1 MKKIM
6 PILVV
11 GILVLSGLGAVALST
26 ERSETFET
34 IEKTE
39 MITFSEQPVLQ
50 VEDEYLRVRF
60 EGANSWLMEP
70 GKPELPIHIM
80 TIEAPKDAKNIQVV
94 CTPKEIY
101 TMDISGKIIP
111 AKTFYRSSYNVDT
124 ALEEDE
130 AVYELAEMY
139 PSSWYS
145 SSVTVGSNGIEIV
158 SKIKVIC
165 SVVRYSPAES
175 RLEYVD
181 GFDITVTYD
190 DTGTTGIIADEYD
203 LVVIGPQ
210 AFSSILQKLITH
222 KNNHG
227 VSTTFKSVEDIL
239 SDPDYDSGRDAP
251 EKIKLFLKYALEEWG
266 ITHVLLAG
274 GLNSYLD
281 ADDKD
286 NISHGTTDWHVPVR
300 YTRIKQGSEVGCI
313 SDLYYGD
320 IYKQGGLFEDWDSSG
335 DGIFAAWGTFG
346 IPDDVLDLDPDI
358 FVSRLPCRSKIE
370 LRMIV
375 NRIINYEKTSPD
387 AKPWFKKFVA
397 IAGKTFDMYG
407 GMPDGEYVCEQSIEY
422 MGDLIDDV
430 VRVYASN
437 RNTSDPVPVPKD
449 ITREMRRGS
458 GYVNFEGHGNPI
470 AWNTHWE
477 TGTGWAGGVLLYDFW
492 KLFNGRKRP
501 IVVIGGCHNALFNVS
516 LKKTMN
522 KDLPQHWYW
531 TYGQPAPVCFSW
543 GLCMIPYGGA
553 IASTGCTGY
562 GMGYQGMPIS
572 LSAEMEVN
580 FFYKIG
586 QDGATTLAQAHS
598 GAISKFIAENDI
610 GAVEAHCIT
619 VFQLFGDP
627 SLELGGY
634 E

>member
-1 MKKIM
+1 M

-26 ERSETFET
+26 ERSKTFET
-34 IEKTE
+34 IEITE
-39 MITFSEQPVLQ
+39 TITFSEQPVLQ
-50 VEDEYLRVRF
+50 VEDEYLRVSF
-60 EGANSWLMEP
+60 EGADSWLMEP
-70 GKPELPIHIM
+70 IKPELPVYIM
-80 TIEAPKDAKNIQVV
+80 TIEAPKDAKNIKVV
-94 CTPKEIY
+94 CTPKKIH

-130 AVYELAEMY
+130 AVYKLAKMY

-145 SSVTVGSNGIEIV
+145 SSVTVGSNGNDIV

-165 SVVRYSPAES
+165 NVVRYSPAES
-175 RLEYVD
+175 KLKYVD
-181 GFDITVTYD
+181 GFDIKVTYD
-190 DTGTTGIIADEYD
+190 DTGTTDIIADEYD

-210 AFSSILQKLITH
+210 AFSSILQKFITH

-227 VSTTFKSVEDIL
+227 VSTIFKSVEDIL
-239 SDPDYDSGRDAP
+239 SDPNYDSGRDAP

-266 ITHVLLAG
+266 ITYVLLAG

-286 NISHGTTDWHVPVR
+286 GINHGTTDWHVPVR
-300 YTRIKQGSEVGCI
+300 YTRIKQIAEVGCI

-320 IYKQGGLFEDWDSSG
+320 IYKQGGVFEDWDSNG
-335 DGIFAAWGTFG
+335 DGIFAAIGTFG

-397 IAGKTFDMYG
+397 IAGKTFDFYG
-407 GMPDGEYVCEQSIEY
+407 GMPDGEYVCERSIEY

-437 RNTSDPVPVPKD
+437 RNTSEPVPVPKD
-449 ITREMRRGS
+449 IIKEMRQGS

-477 TGTGWAGGVLLYDFW
+477 TGTGPGSWTGGVLLYDFW
-492 KLFNGRKRP
+492 KLFNGKKRP

-516 LKKTMN
+516 LKKTMD
-522 KDLPQHWYW
+522 KDLPDSSYW

-562 GMGYQGMPIS
+562 GMGYQGQAIS
-572 LSAEMEVN
+572 LSAEMETN
-580 FFYKIG
+580 FFYEIG

-598 GAISKFIAENDI
+598 GAISKFIAENGI
-610 GAVEAHCIT
+610 GDVEAHCIT